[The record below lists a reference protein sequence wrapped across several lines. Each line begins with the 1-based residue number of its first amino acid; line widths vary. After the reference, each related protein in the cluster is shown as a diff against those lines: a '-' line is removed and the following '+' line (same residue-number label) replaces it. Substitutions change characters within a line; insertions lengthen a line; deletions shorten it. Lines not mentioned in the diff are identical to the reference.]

1 MGDFLRNESCPN
13 CSSRSG
19 GARYTDS
26 FHCFSCG
33 HHEGEA
39 TTVQEKGVFMDREQS
54 SKGELLQGEYKSL
67 VKRKLTEETCKLFK
81 YSYAEYKGETYQVAN
96 YYDAGKLVGQKLRS
110 PNKDFKCLGNMKQVE
125 LFGQHLWKAGGK
137 MVVITEGEIDA
148 MSVSQLQ
155 GNKYPV
161 VSLPNGISSAK
172 KAIQHNLAWLEEFDS
187 VILMFDMDEVGQQ
200 GAEDVA
206 PLFSPSKCKIARL
219 PLKDANE
226 CLVAGR
232 GTDVISAIWNART
245 YKPESILSVQDA
257 LEDAIKVPE
266 KGIPF
271 PWETLNEL
279 TYGIQRKT
287 SYYLGAGV
295 GVGKTNWAKEL
306 QSWLVNVQMLPVGVF
321 MLEESVGRTLKGI
334 AGKFVGKAF
343 HKPDGSFTQQ
353 ELVDAINSLDG
364 KVYLYNHATSGTDWD
379 SIKKSIRYM
388 VVSLGI
394 KDIFLDNLT
403 VMVAHLPSS
412 EANDEVNRIAK
423 ELAQLLQELDFTVYG
438 FSHLNAPSTGV
449 PHERGGKVLVSQFTG
464 SRGLMRFGN
473 YMLGIERNLDPE
485 ISPNERNVSTM
496 VLLKDREY
504 GHVGQFPVRYYPD
517 TDKYLEPDPMDVLNT
532 ETQETK
538 SDF

>member
-1 MGDFLRNESCPN
+1 M
-13 CSSRSG
+13 SSDN
-19 GARYTDS
+19 T
-26 FHCFSCG
+26 
-33 HHEGEA
+33 ELI
-39 TTVQEKGVFMDREQS
+39 
-54 SKGELLQGEYKSL
+54 KGEVRAL
-67 VKRKLTEETCKLFK
+67 VKRKITEETARLFG
-81 YSYAEYKGETYQVAN
+81 YTYGEYKGQTYQIAN
-96 YYDAGKLVGQKLRS
+96 YYKDGKLVGQKLRS
-110 PNKDFKCLGNMKQVE
+110 PDKDFKCLGDMKQVE
-125 LFGQHLWKAGGK
+125 LFGQHLWRDGGK
-137 MVVITEGEIDA
+137 MVIITEGEIDA

-172 KAIQHNLAWLEEFDS
+172 KAIQQNLAWLENFET
-187 VILMFDMDEVGQQ
+187 VILMFDMDEVGQK

-206 PLFSPSKCKIARL
+206 PLFTPGKCKIARL
-219 PLKDANE
+219 PLKDAND
-226 CLVAGR
+226 CLLAGK
-232 GTDVISAIWNART
+232 GAEVISAIWNART
-245 YKPESILSVQDA
+245 YKPEAILSVADA
-257 LEDAIKVPE
+257 FEDAVKVPE
-266 KGIPF
+266 HGIPF
-271 PWETLNEL
+271 PWETLNRL
-279 TYGIQRKT
+279 TYGIKRKT

-306 QSWLVNVQMLPVGVF
+306 QSWLVNVQGLPVGVF

-334 AGKFVGKAF
+334 AGKFVGKPF
-343 HKPDGSFTQQ
+343 HKPDGGFTQQ
-353 ELVDAINSLDG
+353 ELEDAIKSLEG

-423 ELAQLLQELDFTVYG
+423 ELAQMLQELDFTVYG
-438 FSHLNAPSTGV
+438 FSHLNPPATGAS
-449 PHERGGKVLVSQFTG
+449 HERGGKVLVSQFTG

-485 ISPNERNVSTM
+485 LPPAERNLSTM

-504 GHVGQFPVRYYPD
+504 GNVGQFYVRYYPESD
-517 TDKYLEPDPMDVLNT
+517 RYVEPDPLEVLKT
-532 ETQETK
+532 EAPSTEK
-538 SDF
+538 SEF

>member
-1 MGDFLRNESCPN
+1 V
-13 CSSRSG
+13 
-19 GARYTDS
+19 TDS
-26 FHCFSCG
+26 N
-33 HHEGEA
+33 
-39 TTVQEKGVFMDREQS
+39 
-54 SKGELLQGEYKSL
+54 SKGDLLVGEYKSL
-67 VKRKLTEETCKLFK
+67 VKRKISEETCRLFK

-96 YYDAGKLVGQKLRS
+96 YYKTGKLVGQKLRS
-110 PNKDFKCLGNMKQVE
+110 ADKQFKCLGDMKSTE
-125 LFGQHLWKAGGK
+125 LFGQHLWKDGGK
-137 MVVITEGEIDA
+137 MVIITEGEIDA

-172 KAIQHNLAWLEEFDS
+172 KAIQNNLDWLENFES
-187 VILMFDMDEVGQQ
+187 VILMFDMDEVGQA
-200 GAEDVA
+200 GAEEVA

-226 CLVAGR
+226 CLVAGK
-232 GTDVISAIWNART
+232 GAEVISAIWNAKT
-245 YKPESILSVQDA
+245 YKPESILSVSDAFQDA
-257 LEDAIKVPE
+257 VKMPE
-266 KGIPF
+266 QGIPF
-271 PWETLNEL
+271 PWETLNKL
-279 TYGIQRKT
+279 TYGIKRKT

-306 QSWLVNVQMLPVGVF
+306 QSWLVNVQGLPVGVF

-334 AGKFVGKAF
+334 AGKFVGKPF

-353 ELVDAINSLDG
+353 ELEDAIKSLEG

-438 FSHLNAPSTGV
+438 FSHLNPPSTGAS
-449 PHERGGKVLVSQFTG
+449 HERGGKVLVSQFTG

-485 ISPNERNVSTM
+485 LPPEERNLSTM

-504 GHVGQFPVRYYPD
+504 GHVGQFPVRYYPES
-517 TDKYLEPDPMDVLNT
+517 DKYLEPDPMEVLKV
-532 ETQETK
+532 EGSKEK
-538 SDF
+538 SEF